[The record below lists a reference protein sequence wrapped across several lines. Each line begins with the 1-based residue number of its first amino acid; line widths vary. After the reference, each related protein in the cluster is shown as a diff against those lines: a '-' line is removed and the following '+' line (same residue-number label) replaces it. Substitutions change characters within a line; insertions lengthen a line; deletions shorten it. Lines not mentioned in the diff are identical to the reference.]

1 MIFFEFLLLFWGR
14 TEAFVQ
20 SGVWAAST
28 VAVPALSPFHLAQLL
43 PYAECFGM
51 GVNQRANSIT
61 NIFILDSLGGMKE
74 CCSSRW
80 NLQVWFERWDKWNL
94 LNWISLSIQVSILQR
109 EVLCKSKSLNYSAT
123 AVTLL
128 SLSIAS
134 ISLSHSSTMLFL
146 KKFIRCKFWKLWAES
161 FLFRTL
167 CDFCWTCLLCFI
179 INDILTSEFAWPVL
193 LGSNTLESNLILV
206 KAHMWSFNL
215 FYSHHLHIEM
225 GSNINMPKELCFDLS
240 LKLFYIV
247 TSAKLGEDS
256 GYQYIPT
263 TVMVY
268 WQQVCTWCCPICLHL
283 AVLCSKVS
291 DLWESCRPASKWSVM
306 KRSSLD

>member
-28 VAVPALSPFHLAQLL
+28 VAVPVLSPFHLAQLL

-109 EVLCKSKSLNYSAT
+109 EVLCKSKSLKYSAT

-146 KKFIRCKFWKLWAES
+146 KKIHQMQVLEIASWKFSLQNPLW
-161 FLFRTL
+161 FL
-167 CDFCWTCLLCFI
+167 
-179 INDILTSEFAWPVL
+179 
-193 LGSNTLESNLILV
+193 LIL
-206 KAHMWSFNL
+206 SSL
-215 FYSHHLHIEM
+215 FYH
-225 GSNINMPKELCFDLS
+225 
-240 LKLFYIV
+240 
-247 TSAKLGEDS
+247 
-256 GYQYIPT
+256 
-263 TVMVY
+263 
-268 WQQVCTWCCPICLHL
+268 
-283 AVLCSKVS
+283 
-291 DLWESCRPASKWSVM
+291 
-306 KRSSLD
+306 